1 MEESFHL
8 NKLHTFTPF
17 SLDFWRDGVPVR
29 PNETVEGALEFTST
43 KYKPSP
49 WKIKQCLLTFNKSM

>member
-17 SLDFWRDGVPVR
+17 SLDFLRDGVPVR
-29 PNETVEGALEFTST
+29 PNETVEGALKFTST

-49 WKIKQCLLTFNKSM
+49 